1 MKWVAIYLLVVNV
14 LAFLMYGLDKLRAK
28 KDKWRIPEKT
38 LIMVAVIG
46 GSVGAFL
53 GMQTF
58 RHKTKHLKFTIGVPV
73 IFVLQIVA
81 VWYIWFR

>member
-1 MKWVAIYLLVVNV
+1 MKWVAIYLLSVNV

-38 LIMVAVIG
+38 LLMVAVIG
-46 GSVGAFL
+46 GSIGAFL

>member
-1 MKWVAIYLLVVNV
+1 MKWVAVYLLGVNV
-14 LAFLMYGLDKLRAK
+14 LAFLMYGLDKMKAK

>member
-1 MKWVAIYLLVVNV
+1 MKWVAVYLLGVNV
-14 LAFLMYGLDKLRAK
+14 LAFLMYGLDKMKAK

-46 GSVGAFL
+46 GSIGAFL

-58 RHKTKHLKFTIGVPV
+58 RHKTKHFKFTIGVPV

>member
-14 LAFLMYGLDKLRAK
+14 LSFLMYGLDKLRAK

>member
-1 MKWVAIYLLVVNV
+1 MKWVAIYLLGVNV

>member
-1 MKWVAIYLLVVNV
+1 MKWVAIYLLSVNV

-38 LIMVAVIG
+38 LLMVAGIG
-46 GSVGAFL
+46 GSIGAFL